1 MIPEVATNLAPN
13 MRVVPALC
21 LDMDGTVRRSSSGA
35 TFIKNFQ
42 DIELMPGIEKLIWRY
57 RNLGW
62 LIFGISNQAGV
73 AHGFKLPM
81 EIEAEMDA
89 TLKQFVNN
97 PFHSVQYCYH
107 DGKGKIEPYN
117 HRSLGRKPDIGMLY
131 VMEIEAWKEGYVVDW
146 DNSLFV
152 GDRLEDE
159 VCAQRAGIPFRH
171 IDSFLKEPHEFKI
184 PHQ

>member
-1 MIPEVATNLAPN
+1 MSQELVTNLAPN
-13 MRVVPALC
+13 MKVVPALC
-21 LDMDGTVRRSSSGA
+21 LDMDGTVRRSASGK
-35 TFIKNFQ
+35 TFIENSR

-57 RNLGW
+57 RNMGW

-81 EIEAEMDA
+81 EVELEMDV
-89 TLKQFVNN
+89 TLKQFKNN

-107 DGKGKIEPYN
+107 DDKGKIEPYC

-131 VMEIEAWKEGYVVDW
+131 LMESEAWKEGYVIDW

-152 GDRLEDE
+152 GDRPEDE
-159 VCAQRAGIPFRH
+159 ECAKRAGIKFRH
-171 IDSFLKEPHEFKI
+171 IDSFLNEPHTFI
-184 PHQ
+184 I

>member
-1 MIPEVATNLAPN
+1 MTQEVVTNLGPHMKAA
-13 MRVVPALC
+13 PALC
-21 LDMDGTVRRSSSGA
+21 LDMDGTVRRSKSGQ

-42 DIELMPGIEKLIWRY
+42 DIELMPGIESLIWRY
-57 RNLGW
+57 RGIGW

-81 EIEAEMDA
+81 EIEAEMDS
-89 TLKQFVNN
+89 TLKLFNKN

-131 VMEIEAWKEGYVVDW
+131 IMEVDAWKAGYVVDW

-159 VCAQRAGIPFRH
+159 ECAKRAGIRFRH
-171 IDSFLKEPHEFKI
+171 IDSFLNEPHTFTI
-184 PHQ
+184 

>member
-1 MIPEVATNLAPN
+1 MPEVVTNLGPH
-13 MRVVPALC
+13 MQVKPALC
-21 LDMDGTVRRSSSGA
+21 LDFDGTIRRSRSGE

-42 DIELMPGIEKLIWRY
+42 DIELMPGIERLIWRY
-57 RNLGW
+57 RDMGW

-73 AHGFKLPM
+73 AHGFKLPL
-81 EIEAEMDA
+81 EIENEMEA
-89 TLKQFVNN
+89 TLKLFQKN

-131 VMEIEAWKEGYVVDW
+131 QMEIEAWGAGYVVDW

-152 GDRLEDE
+152 GDRPEDE
-159 VCAQRAGIPFRH
+159 ECAKRAGITFRH
-171 IDSFLKEPHEFKI
+171 IDSFLNEPHTFKI
-184 PHQ
+184 